1 MKHILRYFLVVVLT
15 LTFRQANADVLT
27 FDELTPAFNGTL
39 LANGY
44 HGINWNNLYVA
55 DGTLAGLA
63 GTGYQTGVVSGPNM
77 IFNGAGLDASFST
90 VSGTMTLNSFYL
102 TEAWPGVNITVVV
115 QGLLAGNVVN
125 TATFTPT
132 ASGPTFEVLNWSNI
146 DTVQFFS
153 GNEQYDQFVIDN
165 LTINGATETS
175 QAPEPSTFALLGT
188 GLIGAAGVARRRFL
202 QG

>member
-44 HGINWNNLYVA
+44 HGINWNNIYVA
-55 DGTLAGLA
+55 NGTPFG

-77 IFNGAGLDASFST
+77 IFNGAGVDASFSA
-90 VSGTMTLNSFYL
+90 VSGTLTLNSFYL

-132 ASGPTFEVLNWSNI
+132 AAGLRLKFSTGPISIPSNSRLE
-146 DTVQFFS
+146 TNNS
-153 GNEQYDQFVIDN
+153 
-165 LTINGATETS
+165 INS
-175 QAPEPSTFALLGT
+175 
-188 GLIGAAGVARRRFL
+188 
-202 QG
+202 